1 MSLNKH
7 QPHILVIPEDRAD
20 ERIANGFIMHSH
32 VMEQRIRILPPA
44 GGWLKVLEQ
53 FEGTYINY
61 LQKYQAGVVVLLI
74 DFDGDYQSRRDV
86 FRGKIPEVIMNRVF
100 VLGALESPE
109 ILRRSLSLQL
119 EQIGTTLAAECLN
132 QTTELWNHDLL
143 RHNEP
148 DRRLLANS
156 VREILF
162 TSSISALP

>member
-1 MSLNKH
+1 
-7 QPHILVIPEDRAD
+7 
-20 ERIANGFIMHSH
+20 
-32 VMEQRIRILPPA
+32 
-44 GGWLKVLEQ
+44 
-53 FEGTYINY
+53 
-61 LQKYQAGVVVLLI
+61 
-74 DFDGDYQSRRDV
+74 
-86 FRGKIPEVIMNRVF
+86 MNRVF

-119 EQIGTTLAAECLN
+119 EQIGKTLAAECFN
-132 QTTELWNHDLL
+132 HIAELWNHDHI

>member
-1 MSLNKH
+1 
-7 QPHILVIPEDRAD
+7 
-20 ERIANGFIMHSH
+20 
-32 VMEQRIRILPPA
+32 
-44 GGWLKVLEQ
+44 
-53 FEGTYINY
+53 
-61 LQKYQAGVVVLLI
+61 
-74 DFDGDYQSRRDV
+74 
-86 FRGKIPEVIMNRVF
+86 MNRVF

-119 EQIGTTLAAECLN
+119 ELIGKTLAAECLN
-132 QTTELWNHDLL
+132 HTTELWNHDLL